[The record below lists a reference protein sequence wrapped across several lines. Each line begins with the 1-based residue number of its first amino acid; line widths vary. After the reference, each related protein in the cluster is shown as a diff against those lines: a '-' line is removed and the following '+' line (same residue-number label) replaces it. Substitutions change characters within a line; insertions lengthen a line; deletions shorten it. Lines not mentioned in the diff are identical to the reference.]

1 MGKSLKEKDQ
11 AMIWHPFTQMK
22 THGDAVPIVKAK
34 GAWLYDEDGNKILDA
49 VASWWVNTHGHS
61 HPYIAEHLAKQAKE
75 LEHVIFA
82 GFTHPPA
89 VELAEKL
96 LPRLPENHQKLFFS
110 DNGSTA
116 VEVALKMSFQYWFN
130 QGKPRYKVLALK
142 DSYHGDTF
150 GAMSVSGR
158 TSYSN
163 PFEPNLFD
171 AVYIPS
177 PGNTP
182 EAEVLSAME
191 KVIEQKEIAAFII
204 EPLVQGA
211 EGMLMYT
218 PETLDKLIALA
229 RKAGALVIADEVM
242 TGFGRTGTFFAS
254 DQLKNKPDIICM
266 SKGLTGGTMALGLTS
281 CTNAIYEVFYS
292 NDKLKTFFHGHSF
305 TANPLACR
313 TAIASLELFEQ
324 ESTMEKIVQISDEH
338 RKFAEVLEKHSSVEN
353 VRQCGTILA
362 FDIYKAG
369 EERNYFHSMRDT
381 IYNHFLNKGILL
393 RPLGN
398 TLYILPPYCITK
410 EELQWLYS
418 EVLEFLDIY
427 FGTSS

>member
-1 MGKSLKEKDQ
+1 MERSLKERDQ
-11 AMIWHPFTQMK
+11 ENIWHPFTQMK

-34 GAWLYDEDGNKILDA
+34 GAWLFDEDGNKILDA
-49 VASWWVNTHGHS
+49 VASWWVNVHGHS
-61 HPYIAEHLAKQAKE
+61 HPYIAECLAEQAKE

-82 GFTHPPA
+82 GFTHKPA
-89 VELAEKL
+89 VELSEKL
-96 LPRLPENHQKLFFS
+96 LSKLPPLHKKLFFS

-130 QGKPRYKVLALK
+130 QNKPRYKVLALK

-182 EAEVLSAME
+182 EEEVLAAMD
-191 KVIEQKEIAAFII
+191 KVLKEEDIAAFIF

-211 EGMLMYT
+211 EGMLMYS
-218 PETLDKLIALA
+218 PETLDKLIAKARNKGTLA
-229 RKAGALVIADEVM
+229 IADEVM
-242 TGFGRTGTFFAS
+242 TGFGRTGSFFAS
-254 DQLKNKPDIICM
+254 DQLQNKPDIICM
-266 SKGLTGGTMALGLTS
+266 SKGLTAGTMALGLTS
-281 CTNAIYEVFYS
+281 CTNAIYDVFYS
-292 NDKLKTFFHGHSF
+292 NDQLKTFFHGHSF

-313 TAIASLELFEQ
+313 VALASLELFEM
-324 ESTMEKIVQISDEH
+324 ENTMAKVQQIAKWH
-338 RKFAEVLEKHSSVEN
+338 ANFAEKLGQMNSVEN
-353 VRQCGTILA
+353 IRQQGTILA

-369 EERNYFHSMRDT
+369 EERSYFHSMRDE
-381 IYNHFLNKGILL
+381 IYNHFLQKGILL

-398 TLYILPPYCITK
+398 TLYILPPFCIEK
-410 EELQWLYS
+410 EELDLVYVAVVS
-418 EVLEFLDIY
+418 FLESI
-427 FGTSS
+427 